1 MSQDVSTLTSYLTP
15 GNVASV
21 AARLNRADLASETR
35 GMAMAKIDERRQLPR
50 FPLEIS
56 VRVGLPGSDAAVM
69 GRTRDV
75 SAVGIF
81 FYVSYPL
88 QESSD
93 IQFIMT
99 LPPELTRTIAIN
111 ISCKA
116 RIVRVREDAM
126 RGQMG
131 VAAAIDSYD
140 FLVS

>member
-1 MSQDVSTLTSYLTP
+1 LP
-15 GNVASV
+15 KWW
-21 AARLNRADLASETR
+21 ADLASELEEF
-35 GMAMAKIDERRQLPR
+35 AMAAVDERRQLPR

-56 VRVGLPGSDAAVM
+56 VRVGLPGSDAAVI

-81 FYVSYPL
+81 FYINYPI

-99 LPPELTRTIAIN
+99 LPPELTRTIAIH

-116 RIVRVREDAM
+116 RVVRVREDAT

-131 VAAAIDSYD
+131 VGAAINSYD
-140 FLVS
+140 FLAS